1 MHSRTRAIATNILLC
16 LTVMPATAEDTLPF
30 AVIDGTEI
38 TRQQF
43 EREVYSE
50 ARQTFYHGQ
59 PPSEVEYLEFRRG
72 IADNLVNRV
81 LLFDEAKRRGIAP
94 DHDGVA
100 AKLAI
105 YEDRYGETERWQA
118 DGEQMLV
125 KLRQRFE
132 EDSILGILEERVR
145 AIEPPEESV
154 LRSYYDENH
163 DKFTQPEQIRV
174 SLILLAIAPSSPAAA
189 WEAARGEAADI
200 VRRVDAG
207 ANFAELARMW
217 SADPSAKNGGDLGYV
232 HIGMLSAAA
241 EDALDALEI
250 GELSEPV
257 TVLEGIAVFMLTGQQ
272 EASLQPYEAVRQ
284 RAADLW
290 RRDEGERKW
299 TQTISELRA
308 RGSVMVDEDYL
319 QSLPS
324 LRM

>member
-1 MHSRTRAIATNILLC
+1 
-16 LTVMPATAEDTLPF
+16 
-30 AVIDGTEI
+30 
-38 TRQQF
+38 
-43 EREVYSE
+43 
-50 ARQTFYHGQ
+50 
-59 PPSEVEYLEFRRG
+59 
-72 IADNLVNRV
+72 
-81 LLFDEAKRRGIAP
+81 
-94 DHDGVA
+94 
-100 AKLAI
+100 
-105 YEDRYGETERWQA
+105 
-118 DGEQMLV
+118 MLV